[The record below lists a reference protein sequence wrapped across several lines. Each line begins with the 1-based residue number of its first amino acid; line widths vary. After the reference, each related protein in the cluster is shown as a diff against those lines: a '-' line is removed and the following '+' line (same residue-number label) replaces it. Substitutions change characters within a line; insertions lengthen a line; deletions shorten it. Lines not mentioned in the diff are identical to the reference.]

1 MIDTSIEIR
10 DSKKYIAGLRSSLM
24 TGSNWICLVFDRFLP
39 KSPNKSHPPYPRK
52 SALVGTYA
60 RDGPAAPHH
69 AVQIDIPSEPRP
81 RLVGSSSPNAFQH
94 PNAKPAWST
103 DAPVG
108 FGGKL
113 AQASRGR
120 QGSTRSVTE
129 SPQSSQRYQARVVAP
144 RCDAGDGG
152 RFDRTGTHRGWD

>member
-1 MIDTSIEIR
+1 M
-10 DSKKYIAGLRSSLM
+10 
-24 TGSNWICLVFDRFLP
+24 
-39 KSPNKSHPPYPRK
+39 
-52 SALVGTYA
+52 GTYA

-129 SPQSSQRYQARVVAP
+129 ALKAAKDIKPEWWRLDAMRAMEVDSTARGRIGVGIDVVGDLTE
-144 RCDAGDGG
+144 RAGVP
-152 RFDRTGTHRGWD
+152 